1 MGELKTHETARRTAE
16 AGRGPYERATNAT
29 REMTQ
34 TASHVVSLGMDT
46 MALWAQLSQRSLGE
60 LTKLVATTVQ
70 ERARLCSEVQ
80 RVNVDVLRA
89 MQTGLL
95 RWQALWSAAP
105 RDAMRW
111 YQEML
116 EGALDGA
123 QKIFSVT
130 RKTPETVTWSFE
142 LRRES
147 TEQATSQ
154 FAAKMEGVT
163 VPEQPQTGIEGQDES
178 ETDQLRAADQGSL
191 QGAPAEDVPPAGGSR
206 SAGRSSTGG
215 VGPERPGA
223 VAVDEQRARLRE
235 RLGRRSG

>member
-46 MALWAQLSQRSLGE
+46 MALCAQLSQRSLGE

-70 ERARLCSEVQ
+70 EGARLCSEVQ

-116 EGALDGA
+116 EGALGA

-130 RKTPETVTWSFE
+130 RETAETVTRPFE
-142 LRRES
+142 LRQES
-147 TEQATSQ
+147 IEQATSHV
-154 FAAKMEGVT
+154 AAKIEGVT
-163 VPEQPQTGIEGQDES
+163 APEQPRTGIEGQDEN
-178 ETDQLRAADQGSL
+178 ETDQFRSADQGSL
-191 QGAPAEDVPPAGGSR
+191 EGAPAEDVPPAGGSR
-206 SAGRSSTGG
+206 SAGRSNTGG

>member
-1 MGELKTHETARRTAE
+1 
-16 AGRGPYERATNAT
+16 
-29 REMTQ
+29 MTQ

-46 MALWAQLSQRSLGE
+46 MALWAQCSQRSLGE
-60 LTKLVATTVQ
+60 LTKLVASTVQ
-70 ERARLCSEVQ
+70 EGARLCSEVQ

-89 MQTGLL
+89 TQTGLL

-130 RKTPETVTWSFE
+130 TKETVTRSFE
-142 LRRES
+142 LQQES
-147 TEQATSQ
+147 IEQATSHV
-154 FAAKMEGVT
+154 AAKMEGVT
-163 VPEQPQTGIEGQDES
+163 APEQPQAGIEGQDES
-178 ETDQLRAADQGSL
+178 ETTQFRAANQGSL
-191 QGAPAEDVPPAGGSR
+191 EGAPAEDVPPAGGSP